1 MKLVIYNLL
10 ILLLIPIFQLRILIK
25 SYRDRGY
32 RANFAHR
39 YGRNFTTINRQ
50 KKKLIWFHAVSLGE
64 VIGSQDVIRLM
75 LKHYDVVLTTTTPTG
90 FRKAQEI
97 YKDSIAINY
106 APWDLNI
113 LIQRFIDFY
122 QPEALLI
129 FETEIW
135 PAMISTTYKK
145 HIPIFLINAR
155 LSLKS
160 YKAYSKVS
168 WLLQDIMQMITFVF
182 AQTPRHLERFIQL
195 GIKKEQINIVGSV
208 KFDAPG
214 LNPKDLDLPDFILGA
229 STHLGE
235 EKIILK
241 AFQQIRNNYSHKL
254 FICPRHPERSLE
266 VLALA
271 TQMNYKAQLYS
282 QMNLEDYDVCVVDG
296 IGLLPDFYNGADL
309 AFVGGSLV
317 PRGGHNL
324 IEPAVLG
331 TPIIVGN
338 HTFNFEEIAAK
349 FIDKKACFLVHDGK
363 ELFLAM
369 QSILEDSQIAL
380 SLSRNARE
388 VVELNQGST
397 QVQVSYILNILNKLG
412 EEV

>member
-113 LIQRFIDFY
+113 LIQRFIKFY

-195 GIKKEQINIVGSV
+195 GIKKEQINIR
-208 KFDAPG
+208 
-214 LNPKDLDLPDFILGA
+214 I
-229 STHLGE
+229 
-235 EKIILK
+235 
-241 AFQQIRNNYSHKL
+241 
-254 FICPRHPERSLE
+254 
-266 VLALA
+266 
-271 TQMNYKAQLYS
+271 
-282 QMNLEDYDVCVVDG
+282 
-296 IGLLPDFYNGADL
+296 ADL
-309 AFVGGSLV
+309 NGRVLLNNKSVIYKGS
-317 PRGGHNL
+317 NL
-324 IEPAVLG
+324 LNLNTEDL
-331 TPIIVGN
+331 
-338 HTFNFEEIAAK
+338 AK
-349 FIDKKACFLVHDGK
+349 GF
-363 ELFLAM
+363 
-369 QSILEDSQIAL
+369 
-380 SLSRNARE
+380 
-388 VVELNQGST
+388 
-397 QVQVSYILNILNKLG
+397 YILNIYSNNGNTILSDPEKCYLWLLK
-412 EEV
+412 